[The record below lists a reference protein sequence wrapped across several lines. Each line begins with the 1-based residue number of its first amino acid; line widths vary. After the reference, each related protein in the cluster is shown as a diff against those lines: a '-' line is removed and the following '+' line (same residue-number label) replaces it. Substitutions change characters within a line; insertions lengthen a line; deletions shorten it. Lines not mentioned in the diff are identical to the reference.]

1 MRIGNES
8 LRALTGLILGLSALG
23 LSALGLSGCNDD
35 KSTAVQDNIDE
46 TAFVAKLNLSDSVIP
61 FPNDLLFA
69 GSVDGTVNIPVADPS
84 DYSDPQVALNA
95 LDGFSTIAPIST
107 TFSSAIDEASLIG
120 GDTVRVFEVT
130 TTSGAVTGITR
141 ELSVNVDYAL
151 SISTV
156 DSSGSTLVILPLK
169 PLSPKTTYLV
179 TLSDGLKNTDGTA
192 ATADFHYV
200 LAKTDVVTL
209 PIYDVGTGTS
219 NYTAFTDEEAYS
231 FYGVQQLVNAAEAV
245 VEGYTV
251 TTDAGGVI
259 TDLLGADI
267 VLSWSFTTQSVGD
280 VLGGLQAGAGAQ
292 TMDMVNTGLKTSQ
305 VNPALAGVAD
315 VYTGSLNVPYYLT
328 NASTDVT
335 DPLNKFWTGAGGS
348 LVTRYNTN
356 PVATGTE
363 TIPVLMTLPNAGSG
377 QTMPASGWPVVI
389 FQHGITQDRSNVLA
403 VADSLAAAGFAAIA
417 IDLPLHGIADSS
429 SALYTGAE
437 RTFDLDLV
445 DNATRLSGSDGVID
459 ESGTHFINLANLVV
473 TRDNLRQAVS
483 DLFTLYASLVG
494 VNPVLGA
501 TTIDPTQVYFVG
513 HSLGAMVG
521 SVFLA
526 LEPGVQDAV
535 LGMPGGGIAKLLDGS
550 ASFGPEIAAGLSAE
564 GVEKGTADYESFMG
578 AAQTVIDS
586 GDPLNY
592 AAATAGGRG
601 VLLFEVIGDGAGS
614 LPDQVIPNNVY
625 ADAPLGTVPSPTAG
639 TDPLAVQMGLT
650 QYGVDQGPGATDLA
664 AWVRYLYG
672 HHGSLLSPYDALDQV
687 DAVSASVTLEM
698 QTQMATFL
706 ASRGVYLDVTD
717 TTLVEAP

>member
-8 LRALTGLILGLSALG
+8 LRALTGLIVG

-69 GSVDGTVNIPVADPS
+69 GTADGTVNIPVADPS

-107 TFSSAIDEASLIG
+107 TFSSAIDEATLIG

-200 LAKTDVVTL
+200 LAK
-209 PIYDVGTGTS
+209 GTTPLVDGLGVS
-219 NYTAFTDEEAYS
+219 QYTAFTDAEAQA
-231 FYGVQQLVNAAEAV
+231 FEGVRQLVNAAELT

-251 TTDAGGVI
+251 TADAGDLI
-259 TDLLGADI
+259 TDLPRADV

-292 TMDMVNTGLKTSQ
+292 TVDMVDIGLTTSQ

-315 VYTGSLNVPYYLT
+315 VYTGSLDIPYYLT
-328 NASTDVT
+328 NASTSVT

-417 IDLPLHGIADSS
+417 IDLPLHGIADNT
-429 SALYTGAE
+429 SALYTDIE

-459 ESGTHFINLANLVV
+459 ESGAHFINLANLVV

-483 DLFTLYASLVG
+483 DLFILYASLVG

-564 GVEKGTADYESFMG
+564 GVEKGSADYESFMG

-614 LPDQVIPNNVY
+614 PPDQVIPNNVY
-625 ADAPLGTVPSPTAG
+625 ADALVGTAPSPTAG
-639 TDPLAVQMGLT
+639 TDPLAIQMGLT

-672 HHGSLLSPYDALDQV
+672 HHGSLLSPYDALDQP
-687 DAVSASVTLEM
+687 DTVSASVTVEM

-706 ASRGVYLDVTD
+706 ASGGVFLDVTD
-717 TTLVEAP
+717 TSLVEAP